1 MGKVYLDNAATTPVR
16 KEVLAAMK
24 PYFSEK
30 FGNASSLHSFGQD
43 AKIALENARCTVAS
57 VIGAKSNEI
66 TFTSGGTESNNLAI
80 KGVALA
86 NKEKGRH
93 IITSSIEHPSIT
105 YACRWLESE
114 GFDVT
119 YLPVDEYGRV
129 RVSDLEKAIRKDTIL
144 VSIMFANNE
153 IGTIEPVREIG
164 KVCRNKGIIFHTDA
178 VQAVG
183 KVPIDVNDLC
193 MDMLSISSHKI
204 NGPKGV
210 GALYVRSGTIIEP
223 IAHGGGQEN
232 GKRSGTENIVGIVGF
247 SKAMELARKDLPKM
261 KEMVRLRDQLIKG
274 CLKVRDSR
282 LNGHPKERLSNN
294 ANITFKFIE
303 GEALVLMLD
312 SLGVAAS
319 TGSAC
324 SSKKL
329 EPSHVLL
336 AIGLRH
342 EEAHGSLR
350 LTLGKE
356 TKASDIQY
364 VLKVLPGV
372 VERLRKISPFKG
384 KWEPGKCEAD
394 VE

>member
-16 KEVLAAMK
+16 KEVMAAMK
-24 PYFSEK
+24 PYFSIK

-57 VIGAKSNEI
+57 VIGAKPNEI

-86 NKEKGRH
+86 NKEKGKH
-93 IITSSIEHPSIT
+93 IITSSVEHPSVT

-114 GFDVT
+114 GFEIT

-129 RVSDLEKAIRKDTIL
+129 RISDLEKTIRKDTIL

-164 KVCRNKGIIFHTDA
+164 KICRNKGIVFHTDA

-193 MDMLSISSHKI
+193 IDMLSISSHKI

-210 GALYVRSGTIIEP
+210 GVLYVRSGTIIEP

-232 GKRSGTENIVGIVGF
+232 GKRSGTENIAGIVGF
-247 SKAMELARKDLPKM
+247 AKAIELARKELPKM
-261 KEMVRLRDQLIKG
+261 KEMARLRDQLIKG
-274 CLKVRDSR
+274 CLKIRDSR
-282 LNGHPKERLSNN
+282 LNGHPKERLPNN
-294 ANITFKFIE
+294 VNVTLKFIE
-303 GEALVLMLD
+303 GEALVIMLD
-312 SLGVAAS
+312 GLGVAAS

-384 KWEPGKCEAD
+384 KWEPGKCETD

>member
-16 KEVLAAMK
+16 KEVMAAMK
-24 PYFSEK
+24 PYFSVK

-57 VIGAKSNEI
+57 VIGAKPNEI

-93 IITSSIEHPSIT
+93 IITSSIEHPSVT

-114 GFDVT
+114 GFEIT
-119 YLPVDEYGRV
+119 YLSVDEYGRV

-164 KVCRNKGIIFHTDA
+164 KVCRSKGIIFHTDA

-193 MDMLSISSHKI
+193 IDMLSISSHKI

-232 GKRSGTENIVGIVGF
+232 GKRSGTENIAGIVGF
-247 SKAMELARKDLPKM
+247 SKAMELARKELPKM
-261 KEMVRLRDQLIKG
+261 KDMSRLRDHLIKG

-282 LNGHPKERLSNN
+282 LNGHPKDRLPNN
-294 ANITFKFIE
+294 VNVTFRFIE

-384 KWEPGKCEAD
+384 KWEPGKCETD

>member
-16 KEVLAAMK
+16 KEVMAAMK

-57 VIGAKSNEI
+57 VIGAKPNEI

-93 IITSSIEHPSIT
+93 IITSSIEHPSVT

-114 GFDVT
+114 GFEIT
-119 YLPVDEYGRV
+119 YLSVDEYGRV

-164 KVCRNKGIIFHTDA
+164 KVCRSKGIIFHTDA

-183 KVPIDVNDLC
+183 KVPIDINDLC
-193 MDMLSISSHKI
+193 IDMLSISSHKI

-232 GKRSGTENIVGIVGF
+232 GKRSGTENIAGIVGF
-247 SKAMELARKDLPKM
+247 SKAMELARKELPKM
-261 KEMVRLRDQLIKG
+261 KDMSRLRDHLIKG

-282 LNGHPKERLSNN
+282 LNGHPKDRLPNN
-294 ANITFKFIE
+294 VNVTFRFIE

-384 KWEPGKCEAD
+384 KWEPGKCETD